1 MFDAERWNEI
11 WMTLRRNK
19 LRSGL
24 TMFGVF
30 WGIFMLIIML
40 GMGRGLNNGVMGG
53 FDGWAT
59 NSFFMWTQTTSLPYA
74 GFKRGRSFDFDN
86 SDIAALQQLD
96 GVDKVAPRLQL
107 GGWRGA
113 NNVNYQGKSAAF
125 NVNGDM
131 PEVMFFK
138 KADIPVGRFLNEK
151 DILESRKVCVIGP
164 KVVEAFFPHEDPIGK
179 YIRIQ
184 GVYFEVVGEHVP
196 KANANFD
203 DGETSTIYIPF
214 TTFQRAFNSMNQVHW
229 FSVSG
234 KPGVDV
240 GQLQK
245 RAEVLMAKRHKV
257 DPNDPLAFGG
267 FNLQEMF
274 QRMNMLFV
282 AISGLSWFV
291 GVLTL
296 IAGVIGISNIMLVIV
311 KERTKEIGIRRS
323 IGARPGNIAGQIM
336 QEAAAL
342 TFIAGYFG
350 LLAGIGVL
358 ELINGMHL
366 ESGFFKNPEVN
377 LGVALTALAVL
388 IISGLI
394 AGYIPAKR
402 ALSIKPV
409 DALRAE

>member
-1 MFDAERWNEI
+1 MFDTERWNEI

-19 LRSGL
+19 LRSVL

-30 WGIFMLIIML
+30 WGIFMLVIML

-53 FDGWAT
+53 FEGWAT
-59 NSFFMWTQTTSLPYA
+59 NSCFMWTQVTSLPYA

-86 SDIAALQQLD
+86 SDIAALQKVE

-107 GGWRGA
+107 GGWRGS
-113 NNVNYQGKSAAF
+113 NNVSYKGRNAAF

-131 PEVMFFK
+131 PEVMEFQ
-138 KADIPVGRFLNEK
+138 AAYIPRGRFLNRK
-151 DILESRKVCVIGP
+151 DILEARKVCVIGP
-164 KVVEAFFPHEDPIGK
+164 KVVEALFKNEDPIGK
-179 YIRIQ
+179 HIRIQ
-184 GVYFEVVGEHVP
+184 GVYFQVVGEHKP
-196 KANANFD
+196 KATAQMD
-203 DGETSTIYIPF
+203 EGDQSTIYIPF
-214 TTFQRAFNSMNQVHW
+214 STFQRAFNSMNLVHW
-229 FSVSG
+229 FSISA
-234 KPGVDV
+234 KPGVNVADV
-240 GQLQK
+240 QA
-245 RAEVLMAKRHKV
+245 RAKAMLAKRHKV
-257 DPNDPLAFGG
+257 DPKDPLAFGG

-274 QRMNMLFV
+274 QQMSMLFV

-296 IAGVIGISNIMLVIV
+296 IAGVIGIGNIMLVIV

-323 IGARPGNIAGQIM
+323 IGARPGNIAGQIV

-366 ESGFFKNPEVN
+366 ESGFFKNPEVD